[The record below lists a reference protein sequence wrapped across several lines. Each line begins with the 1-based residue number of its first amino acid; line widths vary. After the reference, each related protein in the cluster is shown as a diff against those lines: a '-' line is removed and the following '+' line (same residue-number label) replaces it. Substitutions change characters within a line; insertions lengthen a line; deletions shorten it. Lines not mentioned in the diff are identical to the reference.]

1 MVYKPVIG
9 ITMGDPSG
17 VGPEIIIKLICDARI
32 LSFCRPV
39 VIGDPDVMHANIAKL
54 EANIELVLTSEA
66 DVTSL
71 ENIPGAIQLIPVQ
84 SDEPCAISWGKADAA
99 GGRLSKLAIDKA
111 VELALKK
118 HLGAIVTAPINK
130 KAVNMA
136 GFRFSGHTEYL
147 AKLTNTQRYAMM
159 LAGGGLRVILVTT
172 HNSLKEVPSLIS
184 KDAVLEKIE
193 IAHKSGLFFGLCA
206 PKIAV
211 CSLNPHASDGGI
223 FGSEE
228 TDEISPAVR
237 EAVAMGIDTEGPIA
251 SDTLFSER
259 HIARFDMV
267 VAMYHD
273 QGLIPL
279 KMKSF
284 GSAVNITLG
293 LPIIRTSV
301 DHGTAYDIAGCGQ
314 ADTGSLY
321 EAILA
326 ASQAYKYRRD
336 TSSID

>member
-1 MVYKPVIG
+1 VVYKPVIG

-17 VGPEIIIKLICDARI
+17 VGPEIIIKLISDARI

-39 VIGDPDVMHANIAKL
+39 VIGDYDIMSANIAKL
-54 EANIELVLTSEA
+54 NAGIKLKLINESELTSF
-66 DVTSL
+66 
-71 ENIPGAIQLIPVQ
+71 ENIPETIPLIAVQ
-84 SDEPCAISWGKADAA
+84 SGEKCAVSWGKASAS
-99 GGRLSKLAIDKA
+99 GGKLSKLAIDKA
-111 VELALKK
+111 VELAIKK

-136 GFRFSGHTEYL
+136 GFKFSGHTEYL
-147 AKLTNTQRYAMM
+147 AKLTNTRRYAMM

-172 HNSLKEVPSLIS
+172 HNALKDVPSLIN
-184 KDAVLEKIE
+184 KNAVLEKIE

-223 FGSEE
+223 FGTEE
-228 TDEISPAVR
+228 TDEICPAIR
-237 EAVAMGIDTEGPIA
+237 EAVAMGIDVEGPVA

-314 ADTGSLY
+314 ADTGSLF

-326 ASQAYKYRRD
+326 ASEAYKYRRD
-336 TSSID
+336 ISSLG